1 MDISWTWPG
10 IAVIAVLIGF
20 CIRGYQRGF
29 VKEVI
34 SISSVILAMVLVWFI
49 NPYINE
55 FLRENTPIYEQI
67 EEGCTQLVKDNL
79 PQEQEELTKEAQD
92 SLIEGLPLPG
102 SLKECMIADN
112 NNQIYQ
118 FLSVDSFAEY
128 ISEYLAEMLMNGIS
142 FLFSYIF
149 AFVLIKIVTALLEL
163 MVSVPVLKGMNK
175 AAGVILGGTRGL
187 LIMWILLLVLTLLC
201 NTSFGAACMK
211 AVESDTFLKFLYD
224 KNIFVKIYMSI
235 FYGK

>member
-1 MDISWTWPG
+1 MDISWTWLG
-10 IAVIAVLIGF
+10 IAVLAVLIVF

-49 NPYINE
+49 NPYMNG
-55 FLRENTPIYEQI
+55 FLRESTPIYEQI
-67 EEGCTQLVKDNL
+67 EEGCTQLVADQLTQK
-79 PQEQEELTKEAQD
+79 EEELTRDAQD
-92 SLIEGLPLPG
+92 ALIEGLPLPD
-102 SLKECMIADN
+102 SLKERIIADN

-118 FLSVDSFAEY
+118 FLSVDSFTEY

-142 FLFSYIF
+142 FLFSYLF

-163 MVSVPVLKGMNK
+163 VVSIPVLKGMNK
-175 AAGVILGGTRGL
+175 AAGIILGGARGL
-187 LIMWILLLVLTLLC
+187 LIIWILLLVLTLLC
-201 NTSFGAACMK
+201 NTSFGTACME
-211 AVESDTFLKFLYD
+211 AVEKDAFLKFLYD
-224 KNIFVKIYMSI
+224 KNIFVEIYMSI